1 MKLRCLSI
9 SSAALLL
16 SSAVAFPS
24 FADEAAVIDRWYK
37 ALLVADRA
45 GLSNLLSADARI
57 KLTDLGIEQDR
68 QEFIASMDEWQA
80 SAKGATIRHRLEK
93 SEDGV
98 ATVIVCYDFPNND
111 LLTQE
116 TFAVTGERITAS
128 SQAIVAENCDAF

>member
-1 MKLRCLSI
+1 MKLRCLSR
-9 SSAALLL
+9 SSVALLL
-16 SSAVAFPS
+16 SVGVVFPS

-37 ALLVADRA
+37 ALLFADRA
-45 GLSNLLSADARI
+45 TLSDLLSPDARI
-57 KLTDLGIEQDR
+57 NLTDLGVEQDK

-80 SAKGATIRHRLEK
+80 SAKGATIRRRLEK

-98 ATVIVCYDFPNND
+98 STVIVCYDFPNND

-116 TFAVTGERITAS
+116 TFAVTGEHITAS

>member
-9 SSAALLL
+9 VSTTLLL
-16 SSAVAFPS
+16 SMGVAFPS
-24 FADEAAVIDRWYK
+24 FADEAAVIERWYK
-37 ALLVADRA
+37 ALLIADRA
-45 GLSNLLSADARI
+45 GLSDLLSADARI
-57 KLTDLGIEQDR
+57 KLTDLGVEQDR

-98 ATVIVCYDFPNND
+98 STVIVCYDFPNND

-116 TFAVTGERITAS
+116 TFAVTGGRITAS